1 MVFSSYFFVFYF
13 LPLSLLFYYSVPFRR
28 GRHFLL
34 TLFSYVFYGWANP
47 QFIPLMMATTT
58 VDYLAG
64 RVQAHDGFRN
74 WSQPIEVLTPGAR
87 RTRTQKIALLA
98 AIVSNLGLLAFFK
111 YGNFTIDNYANL
123 SAATG
128 MPALETTIRIT
139 LPLGISFYTF
149 QAMSYAIDVYRGD
162 TRAMRSVN
170 DYACFVAMY
179 QQLVAG
185 PIVRF
190 SEIADQL
197 RGHSHTLDKFA
208 RGVALFSLGM
218 AMKVLLANPCGKI
231 ADTVFNSGPVTALDA
246 WYGLVAYALQIYFD
260 FAGYSEMAIGLG
272 LLCGWVFAKNFETP
286 YQSRSLTE
294 FWQRWHISL
303 STWLRDYLYIPLGGN
318 RRGAARTYFN
328 LALTMLLGGLWHG
341 ASWNFLIWGAF
352 HGVGLAVERRA
363 GGALW
368 RHFPPLAQ
376 TVCTFIFV
384 ALAWVW
390 FRTADIE
397 TALAFYR
404 ALFGLSAP
412 DVHRGALLVGGLI
425 YQPYYLVSLFIAAA
439 FAFAGKSAWNWT
451 QQLTF
456 PKASICLGLL
466 WISLIM
472 LLVQAYN
479 PFIYFTF

>member
-1 MVFSSYFFVFYF
+1 MVFSSYLFVFYF
-13 LPLSLLFYYSVPFRR
+13 LPLSLLFYWGVPFRR
-28 GRHFLL
+28 GRHLFL

-47 QFIPLMMATTT
+47 QFVPLMLFTTL

-74 WSQPIEVLTPGAR
+74 WRAPIEVLTPGAR
-87 RTRTQKIALLA
+87 RSRTQKIALTA
-98 AIVSNLGLLAFFK
+98 AIISNLSLLGFFK
-111 YGNFTIDNYANL
+111 YGNFAIDNYAAL

-128 MPALETTIRIT
+128 LPDWETALRIT

-162 TRAMRSVN
+162 TRAMRSFG

-190 SEIADQL
+190 SEVADQL
-197 RGHSHTLDKFA
+197 RGHSHTLSKFA
-208 RGVALFSLGM
+208 RGVSLFSLGL

-231 ADTVFNSGPVTALDA
+231 ADTVFNAGPQTTLDA
-246 WYGLVAYALQIYFD
+246 WFGLVAYALQIYFD

-272 LLCGWVFAKNFETP
+272 LMCGWVFAKNFETP
-286 YQSRSLTE
+286 YQARSLSE
-294 FWQRWHISL
+294 FWRRWHISL

-318 RRGAARTYFN
+318 RQGEVRTYIN

-341 ASWNFLIWGAF
+341 ASWNYLIWGAF
-352 HGVGLAVERRA
+352 HGVGLVAERRA

-368 RHFPPLAQ
+368 KGLPQFLHAPL
-376 TVCTFIFV
+376 TFGFV

-390 FRTADIE
+390 FRASDFE
-397 TALAFYR
+397 TALAYFA
-404 ALFGLSAP
+404 ALFGRAP
-412 DVHRGALLVGGLI
+412 DTHPGALLVSGLI
-425 YQPYYLVSLFIAAA
+425 YQPYYVGSLGLAATLA
-439 FAFAGKSAWNWT
+439 FLGPSAWNWT
-451 QQLTF
+451 QELTF
-456 PKASICLGLL
+456 PKSIVCLMLL
-466 WISLIM
+466 WVSLIM

-479 PFIYFTF
+479 PFIYFIF